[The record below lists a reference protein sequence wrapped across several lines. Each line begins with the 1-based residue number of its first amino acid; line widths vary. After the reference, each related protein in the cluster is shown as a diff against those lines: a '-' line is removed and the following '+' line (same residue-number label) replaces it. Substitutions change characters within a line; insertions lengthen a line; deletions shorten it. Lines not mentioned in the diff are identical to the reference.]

1 MRKGLFSSNVSICR
15 IIIKK
20 YISNDITSLFRNI
33 TTPKNIKKYEKDI
46 EKLGFNTAKIYFS
59 FQIKN
64 SLFIIQKLIKG
75 ETVEEV
81 LKSKKYD
88 ISLKKEIV
96 KKILNKMFDVKGQQ
110 VIIDWNLKNFILYKG
125 KIFYVDFTPVL
136 YRKSVMLINSKSLKP
151 YTEML
156 LNEKIQFCS
165 FLGYVC
171 NYLIDLPRETLKVIY
186 DELVLIA
193 KENGI
198 VIKDIDENSHLME
211 RKVALI
217 SNYLD
222 SNMTKENLKIE
233 LLNYS
238 MKHLVYDLGGDN
250 DV

>member
-1 MRKGLFSSNVSICR
+1 M
-15 IIIKK
+15 
-20 YISNDITSLFRNI
+20 
-33 TTPKNIKKYEKDI
+33 
-46 EKLGFNTAKIYFS
+46 
-59 FQIKN
+59 
-64 SLFIIQKLIKG
+64 
-75 ETVEEV
+75 

>member
-33 TTPKNIKKYEKDI
+33 TIPKNIKKYEKDI

>member
-1 MRKGLFSSNVSICR
+1 MKKGLFSSNVSIFK

-20 YISNDITSLFRNI
+20 YISNDITSLFKNI
-33 TTPKNIKKYEKDI
+33 TTPKNIKRYEKDI

-64 SLFIIQKLIKG
+64 SLFIVQKLIKG

-88 ISLKKEIV
+88 IELKKEIV
-96 KKILNKMFDVKGQQ
+96 MKILNKMFAVKGQQ

-125 KIFYVDFTPVL
+125 KIFYVDLTPVL
-136 YRKSVMLINSKSLKP
+136 YRESVMLINSKKLRP

-171 NYLIDLPRETLKVIY
+171 NYLIDLPKETLKVIY
-186 DELVLIA
+186 DELMLFA
-193 KENGI
+193 KDNDI
-198 VIKDIDENSHLME
+198 VIKDTDENSHLME
-211 RKVALI
+211 RKVSLI
-217 SNYLD
+217 SDYLN
-222 SNMTKENLKIE
+222 SNMTKEKLKME

-238 MKHLVYDLGGDN
+238 MKHLVYDSGDDY

>member
-33 TTPKNIKKYEKDI
+33 KIFKNIKKYEKDI